1 MRLAAA
7 LVALTAC
14 TVADDARQVSPLDDR
29 AGMPPDR
36 YIYVA
41 VRDGDGWLVQRVDD
55 GLPEHVSGIDLVGTG
70 LDGDAQAELMAV
82 AASNPD
88 ISRATVAFRGML
100 VETSDA
106 AYHALRVTGVWR
118 GPVPEDDYRHDGAWF
133 TFIDDYPEAVSREV
147 GSSTEY
153 AVHVEPAAPTGVRDR
168 DTLVVGQRDGNR
180 LTAAYRLIRVRP

>member
-1 MRLAAA
+1 MRLVAA
-7 LVALTAC
+7 LVALSAC
-14 TVADDARQVSPLDDR
+14 TVVEDARQASPLDDR

-55 GLPEHVSGIDLVGTG
+55 GMPEHVTAIDLVGTG
-70 LDGDAQAELMAV
+70 LDEEAQNELLAV

-88 ISRATVAFRGML
+88 MSRATVAFRGML
-100 VETSDA
+100 VESTDA
-106 AYHALRVTGVWR
+106 AYHDLRATGAWR
-118 GPVPEDDYRHDGAWF
+118 GPAPEDDYRHDGAWF

-147 GSSTEY
+147 GNSTEY
-153 AVHVEPAAPTGVRDR
+153 AVHVEPAAPSGVRDR

-180 LTAAYRLIRVRP
+180 LAVAYRLIRVRP

>member
-7 LVALTAC
+7 LVALAAC
-14 TVADDARQVSPLDDR
+14 TVADDAQQTRPLDDR

-55 GLPEHVSGIDLVGTG
+55 GLPAHVTAIDLVGTG
-70 LDGDAQAELMAV
+70 LDDEAQAELLAV
-82 AASNPD
+82 AASNRD
-88 ISRATVAFRGML
+88 MSRATVAFRGML
-100 VETSDA
+100 VVTEDE
-106 AYHALRVTGVWR
+106 LRVTSAWR

-133 TFIDDYPEAVSREV
+133 TFVDDYPEAVGREV

>member
-7 LVALTAC
+7 LVALAAC
-14 TVADDARQVSPLDDR
+14 TVADDAQQTRPLGDR

-41 VRDGDGWLVQRVDD
+41 VRNGDGWLVQRVDD
-55 GLPEHVSGIDLVGTG
+55 GVPDYVTAIDLVGTG
-70 LDGDAQAELMAV
+70 LDDEAQDELLAV

-88 ISRATVAFRGML
+88 IARATVAFRGML
-100 VETSDA
+100 VDTDDA
-106 AYHALRVTGVWR
+106 AYQGLRVTSVWR
-118 GPVPEDDYRHDGAWF
+118 GPVPDDDYRHDGAWF
-133 TFIDDYPEAVSREV
+133 TFVDDYPEAVGREV

-153 AVHVEPAAPTGVRDR
+153 AVHVEPAAPNGVRDR